1 MIRDQSVSSESQGIV
16 GTEAPGSSL
25 LGLVLGLG
33 LGLGLGLVLVG
44 DPWTKCGRASGPP
57 TSRCTRREPSSG
69 RHIEALV

>member
-16 GTEAPGSSL
+16 GTEAPGSSP
-25 LGLVLGLG
+25 LGLV
-33 LGLGLGLVLVG
+33 LVLVG

-69 RHIEALV
+69 RNIEALV

>member
-25 LGLVLGLG
+25 LGLVLV
-33 LGLGLGLVLVG
+33 LVLVG

-69 RHIEALV
+69 RNIEALV